1 MASHTSNCNS
11 IGTAQP
17 SFSGLHTK
25 IRHERMIILRSSEEF
40 WGAIPGTDN
49 TNYAVPLVLKRRR
62 YAKEPSQCRNDP
74 AHPAAVG
81 IHVPDYNQS
90 LSSFPDAARTW
101 YYVSSPMFT
110 SR

>member
-1 MASHTSNCNS
+1 MFIREFDVSKLFR
-11 IGTAQP
+11 IDV
-17 SFSGLHTK
+17 GL
-25 IRHERMIILRSSEEF
+25 
-40 WGAIPGTDN
+40 
-49 TNYAVPLVLKRRR
+49 RRR
-62 YAKEPSQCRNDP
+62 GPLLHANGLEYVRTATRAQISLITAFLSFWSVAGGKGTEPVQEQP
-74 AHPAAVG
+74 ARPAAVG